1 MGDVPS
7 RVGVMRELESTDL
20 RLGIDDFGSGY
31 TLLSYLKRFPI
42 DYLRIDRLF
51 TVSSRGRGEQSSPDG
66 DHRLAQAL
74 GIKVLIGGSR
84 APDNS
89 RASGNWGAT

>member
-1 MGDVPS
+1 MGDVPL

-51 TVSSRGRGEQSSPDG
+51 TVSSRGRGEQSSPDSY
-66 DHRLAQAL
+66 HRH
-74 GIKVLIGGSR
+74 
-84 APDNS
+84 
-89 RASGNWGAT
+89 RASPGPEGARRRVEGAG